1 MSFKEN
7 NQDIDFDKEFP
18 AFLIGNKCDLEHTI
32 NDFEIENLKNEHNF
46 YGFADT
52 SAKDGIGIDNVF
64 SEMGS
69 YWTKLKETKKKKTK
83 CENYEYKKEE
93 KKETMHFLNQIVD
106 YYFIL

>member
-32 NDFEIENLKNEHNF
+32 DDFEIENLKNEHNF

-64 SEMGS
+64 SEMGELLD
-69 YWTKLKETKKKKTK
+69 KIKGNKEKKQNVKIMNIKRKKKKK
-83 CENYEYKKEE
+83 QCI
-93 KKETMHFLNQIVD
+93 F
-106 YYFIL
+106 

>member
-18 AFLIGNKCDLEHTI
+18 AFLIGNKCDLEYI
-32 NDFEIENLKNEHNF
+32 IDDFEIENLKNEHNF

-64 SEMGS
+64 SEIGELLD
-69 YWTKLKETKKKKTK
+69 KIKGKKEKKQNVKVMSITKKKKKK
-83 CENYEYKKEE
+83 CI
-93 KKETMHFLNQIVD
+93 F
-106 YYFIL
+106 